1 MDALQ
6 YQTPVIQD
14 FGSIAAHTFVG
25 QKNTVGPGHVDEKAE
40 CSGGSGD
47 ANYPTPCTGK
57 GVESGGNFD

>member
-1 MDALQ
+1 VDALQ

-25 QKNTVGPGHVDEKAE
+25 QKNTIGPGHVDEKAE

-57 GVESGGNFD
+57 SDPQGTFD